1 MYALIIAIFVL
12 GYAAIVFE
20 HPLKL
25 NKTAPALL
33 TGVLCWTV
41 YILGTPDN
49 HFFEEAEFLKYASG
63 FNSPYTLT
71 DLYAGYVGIELAH
84 HLAEI
89 SQIIFFLMGAMTIVE
104 LIDIHQGFKVITN
117 RIRTKD
123 SRQLLWILCILTFF
137 LSALLDNLTTS
148 IVMVSLL
155 RKLIHDSHQRKFFA
169 GIIIIAANAGGAWS
183 PIGDVTT
190 TMLWIGGQVNA
201 ANIIMQIFIPS
212 VICLLVPLIYLSFKM
227 KGDVTRADYDYK
239 LAEETETIKGSR
251 RMLFAGVAALVFV
264 PIFKTVT
271 HLPPYMGMLLGLG
284 FVWVVSELIHIDKTE
299 EEKKPY
305 SAVHALSKIDT
316 SSVLF
321 FFGILVAIGALES
334 THLLSGLAMWMN
346 DTIGNLDLIVF
357 VIGVASSII
366 DNVPLV
372 AASMGMYDMVT
383 YPPDS
388 KLWEFMAYCAGT
400 GGSIL
405 IIGSASGVAVM
416 GMERIDF
423 MWYVRNISFLAF
435 IGYVAGAVTYLAMY
449 PFTH

>member
-1 MYALIIAIFVL
+1 MYYLIIATFVL

-25 NKTAPALL
+25 NKTAPALI

-41 YILGTPDN
+41 FILGTPEAS
-49 HFFEEAEFLKYASG
+49 FFQENKFLEYAS
-63 FNSPYTLT
+63 T
-71 DLYAGYVGIELAH
+71 YAGKLTQTELYSKFVGSELAH
-84 HLAEI
+84 HLSEI
-89 SQIIFFLMGAMTIVE
+89 SQILFFLIGAMTIVE

-117 RIRTKD
+117 RIKTTD
-123 SRQLLWILCILTFF
+123 SRKLLWILCILTFF
-137 LSALLDNLTTS
+137 MSALLDNLTTS

-155 RKLIHDSHQRKFFA
+155 RKLIHDKDQRKFFA

-190 TMLWIGGQVNA
+190 TMLWIGGQVTTV
-201 ANIIMQIFIPS
+201 NIISQVILPS
-212 VICLLVPLIYLSFKM
+212 IVCLLVPLLYLTFKM
-227 KGDVTRADYDYK
+227 KGDVLRADYDYDK
-239 LAEETETIKGSR
+239 AEEQEVLKGSR
-251 RMLFAGVAALVFV
+251 RMLATGVGALVFV

-284 FVWVVSELIHIDKTE
+284 AVWVVSELIHIDKDE

-321 FFGILVAIGALES
+321 FFGILVAIAALES
-334 THLLSGLAMWMN
+334 THLLANLAAWMN
-346 DTIGNLDLIVF
+346 DSIGNLDVIVF
-357 VIGVASSII
+357 IIGVASSII

-372 AASMGMYDMVT
+372 AASMGMYDLVN
-383 YPPDS
+383 YPPDA
-388 KLWEFMAYCAGT
+388 KLWQFMAYCAGT

-405 IIGSASGVAVM
+405 IIGSAAGVAVM

-423 MWYVRNISFLAF
+423 MWYVKKISLLAF
-435 IGYVAGAVTYLAMY
+435 AGYAAGAIVFLAMY
-449 PFTH
+449 LIGA